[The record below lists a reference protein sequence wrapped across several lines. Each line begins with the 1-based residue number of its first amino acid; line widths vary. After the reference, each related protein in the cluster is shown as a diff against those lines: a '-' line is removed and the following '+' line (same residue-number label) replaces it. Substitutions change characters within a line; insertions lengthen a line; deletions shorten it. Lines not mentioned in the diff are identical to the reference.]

1 MAKKVICIKDFSVD
15 KCDDNGFT
23 IENEYFEVSQDSIWE
38 IAEVASR
45 IAGGEVRLT
54 NKSRWLEIDK
64 ESFEEYF
71 DGIICLPKLQ
81 MIEDIEHDLKECI
94 KCLKESIEE
103 NGEID
108 DVWLSKLEEK
118 YLQEEV

>member
-1 MAKKVICIKDFSVD
+1 MEKKVICIKDFSVD
-15 KCDDNGFT
+15 KCDDNRFT

-71 DGIICLPKLQ
+71 
-81 MIEDIEHDLKECI
+81 E
-94 KCLKESIEE
+94 CLKESIL
-103 NGEID
+103 NN
-108 DVWLSKLEEK
+108 
-118 YLQEEV
+118 